1 MSDRVFY
8 SLITSFVFGV
18 AFWSF
23 FNLGLSFLALFFLIS
38 IVVALIDR
46 KFVLISI
53 SLVLFSLGALR
64 MDFAQDRNF
73 ILNNSL
79 GKKAEITGIIIEE
92 PSKRENSIQ
101 LIIKPENSDEKVLIT
116 SERADIFNYGD
127 LISAQGVLKTPKNFI
142 TDNNREFDYINYLSK
157 DEIFYSMLFPKI
169 EVLDTGRGNFIKEK
183 LFSIKRTLIS
193 KMNEIIPSP
202 ESEYLSGLI
211 FGVKE
216 SLGKDLEGD
225 FRRTGLIHVVV
236 LSGYNVTIIA
246 DSILKSLSF
255 LPIHTSLALG
265 ALSIVFFAIM
275 TGASATIVRASVM
288 ALIVIMGRVFS
299 RRYDITRSLFI
310 AGFLM
315 ILHNP
320 KILIFDPSFQLSFLA
335 TMGLIH
341 FSPIVEG
348 KLKFIP
354 EKYQL
359 RKLISATLATQFFIL
374 PLLLNKIGEISL
386 IAPVS
391 NILVLPFI
399 PFTMFFGFITSILGL
414 ALNFLGFIPGFLSF
428 ILLNYQIRVVEM
440 FSSIPFSSVG
450 VKVFPIWLTF
460 LIYAFYFYL
469 YKRSK
474 ST

>member
-116 SERADIFNYGD
+116 TERADIFNYGD

-183 LFSIKRTLIS
+183 LFS
-193 KMNEIIPSP
+193 
-202 ESEYLSGLI
+202 
-211 FGVKE
+211 
-216 SLGKDLEGD
+216 
-225 FRRTGLIHVVV
+225 
-236 LSGYNVTIIA
+236 
-246 DSILKSLSF
+246 
-255 LPIHTSLALG
+255 
-265 ALSIVFFAIM
+265 
-275 TGASATIVRASVM
+275 
-288 ALIVIMGRVFS
+288 
-299 RRYDITRSLFI
+299 
-310 AGFLM
+310 
-315 ILHNP
+315 
-320 KILIFDPSFQLSFLA
+320 
-335 TMGLIH
+335 
-341 FSPIVEG
+341 
-348 KLKFIP
+348 
-354 EKYQL
+354 
-359 RKLISATLATQFFIL
+359 
-374 PLLLNKIGEISL
+374 
-386 IAPVS
+386 
-391 NILVLPFI
+391 
-399 PFTMFFGFITSILGL
+399 
-414 ALNFLGFIPGFLSF
+414 
-428 ILLNYQIRVVEM
+428 
-440 FSSIPFSSVG
+440 
-450 VKVFPIWLTF
+450 
-460 LIYAFYFYL
+460 
-469 YKRSK
+469 
-474 ST
+474 